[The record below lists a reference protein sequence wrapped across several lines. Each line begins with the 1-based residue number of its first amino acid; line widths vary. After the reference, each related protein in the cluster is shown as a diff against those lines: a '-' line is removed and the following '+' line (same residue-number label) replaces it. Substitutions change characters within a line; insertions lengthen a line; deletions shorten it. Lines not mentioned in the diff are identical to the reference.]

1 MRQIDIKNNY
11 SYLSKGYYEFSLLLL
26 FLFSTFYLY
35 IYIYYCYF
43 WLLLLIF
50 LLFIITSSFIHLF
63 IFLLFSIRLSETG
76 LHGYVELARK
86 VKFFGGNGSGTVP
99 LTIGSDEVVQR
110 DSATSAGEDDPHDD
124 NHGRTGP
131 VSSQG
136 RSMLRRRRQ
145 FDAQGM

>member
-1 MRQIDIKNNY
+1 MI
-11 SYLSKGYYEFSLLLL
+11 SYLSKRYYYEFSLLLFFSQL
-26 FLFSTFYLY
+26 FVY
-35 IYIYYCYF
+35 IYIYYYYCYF

-50 LLFIITSSFIHLF
+50 LLFITSSLF
-63 IFLLFSIRLSETG
+63 IRLFIFFLLFSIRLSETG

>member
-1 MRQIDIKNNY
+1 M
-11 SYLSKGYYEFSLLLL
+11 
-26 FLFSTFYLY
+26 
-35 IYIYYCYF
+35 
-43 WLLLLIF
+43 
-50 LLFIITSSFIHLF
+50 SSPFIHLF
-63 IFLLFSIRLSETG
+63 IFLLFFSIRLSETG

-86 VKFFGGNGSGTVP
+86 VKFFGGNGSGTIP

-110 DSATSAGEDDPHDD
+110 DSATSAGDDPHDD

>member
-1 MRQIDIKNNY
+1 MIHIYLKDIIMNFHYFY
-11 SYLSKGYYEFSLLLL
+11 SFLNFLFIYIYLLLLLL
-26 FLFSTFYLY
+26 FLV
-35 IYIYYCYF
+35 IIVN
-43 WLLLLIF
+43 
-50 LLFIITSSFIHLF
+50 LFIIYYEFTFYSFIHF
-63 IFLLFSIRLSETG
+63 FLLFSIRLSETG

-145 FDAQGM
+145 FDAEGM

>member
-1 MRQIDIKNNY
+1 MLFLIIIVN
-11 SYLSKGYYEFSLLLL
+11 LFIIYYEF
-26 FLFSTFYLY
+26 TFY
-35 IYIYYCYF
+35 
-43 WLLLLIF
+43 
-50 LLFIITSSFIHLF
+50 SF
-63 IFLLFSIRLSETG
+63 FLLFSIRLSETG

>member
-1 MRQIDIKNNY
+1 M
-11 SYLSKGYYEFSLLLL
+11 
-26 FLFSTFYLY
+26 
-35 IYIYYCYF
+35 
-43 WLLLLIF
+43 
-50 LLFIITSSFIHLF
+50 SSPFIHLF
-63 IFLLFSIRLSETG
+63 IFLLFFSIRLSETG

-86 VKFFGGNGSGTVP
+86 VKFFGGNGSGTIP

>member
-1 MRQIDIKNNY
+1 MLFLIIIVN
-11 SYLSKGYYEFSLLLL
+11 LFIIYYEF
-26 FLFSTFYLY
+26 TFY
-35 IYIYYCYF
+35 
-43 WLLLLIF
+43 
-50 LLFIITSSFIHLF
+50 SFIHF
-63 IFLLFSIRLSETG
+63 FLLFSIRLSETG